1 MKTRKETSNKWL
13 ILVIVV
19 SMTFMATLD
28 SSIVNVA
35 LPVMAKELKCSMIE
49 IEWVV
54 ASYSIIIC
62 GTILFFGKLGDI
74 VGKEKIFQLG
84 CIGFIIGSLLCGISQ
99 SFTMLI
105 ICRFIQG
112 IGGAAYMANNHGII
126 TEIFEQEQRGKAL
139 GILTT
144 AVALGTMIGPPV
156 GGLIVS
162 LLEWHYIFLV
172 NIPIGIVILALS
184 VKIFIK
190 KKIEFNIQHLDVIG
204 AILQCVGMILF
215 FGAFI
220 VSQEKG
226 LENKSVILAVV
237 VSVFLF
243 IIFGIVEKKH
253 SNPLIELGI
262 FRNKLFSINLVCAFL
277 SFTCIAASTILLP
290 FYFQYTLKLSASVT
304 GFLLIVSPVVLALFS
319 PLCGSISDRIGREKM
334 CLIGLTVMA
343 IAFILLSTLKTN
355 SIAIIVMLF
364 MGLMS
369 LGQALFQPAN
379 NVLVMSNCPRNQLGV
394 AGSINSLVRNLGQIV
409 GITLSTTVLYV
420 FMSYKCG
427 YKVSGYTFGQD
438 EVFVYGMKRVYIIL
452 SILCCVGVI
461 VNLIRVLKVSKVE

>member
-35 LPVMAKELKCSMIE
+35 LPVMAKELKCSMIA

-184 VKIFIK
+184 VKVFIK

-262 FRNKLFSINLVCAFL
+262 F
-277 SFTCIAASTILLP
+277 P
-290 FYFQYTLKLSASVT
+290 Q
-304 GFLLIVSPVVLALFS
+304 
-319 PLCGSISDRIGREKM
+319 
-334 CLIGLTVMA
+334 
-343 IAFILLSTLKTN
+343 
-355 SIAIIVMLF
+355 
-364 MGLMS
+364 
-369 LGQALFQPAN
+369 
-379 NVLVMSNCPRNQLGV
+379 
-394 AGSINSLVRNLGQIV
+394 
-409 GITLSTTVLYV
+409 
-420 FMSYKCG
+420 
-427 YKVSGYTFGQD
+427 
-438 EVFVYGMKRVYIIL
+438 
-452 SILCCVGVI
+452 
-461 VNLIRVLKVSKVE
+461 